1 MLKRGYGER
10 SHKSKGRNYRLVR
23 DPTNYEEQI
32 WGQVG
37 T

>member
-1 MLKRGYGER
+1 MLTRGYDER
-10 SHKSKGRNYRLVR
+10 TYNSKRRTYRLIR
-23 DPTNYEEQI
+23 DPKNYEEQI